1 MFKKRQFYLKDSLN
15 PKISVLSL
23 FLMLIISQTLFAQ
36 LSVNGIV
43 KDEKGLPIPGVSI
56 KEKDTNNGTVT
67 NFDGEFTL
75 NTTSDDAIL
84 VFSFIGYAKKEVSVT
99 KTESRLEVTLK
110 EDLQSLNEVVV
121 IGYGKQ
127 DKSQVTSAVASV
139 SEKDFNP
146 GKIQDAAELVK
157 GKVAGL
163 VVSNSS
169 GNPNNESNIML
180 RGVTTLNG
188 STSPLILIDGVP
200 GDLTMVA
207 PENISSVDVLKD
219 ASAAAIYGTR
229 GANGVILI
237 TTKSGTFDRKTSI
250 VYDGFVSVSDF
261 YKEADFMTPEDIRN
275 GLTSYSDGG
284 FETDWLDKISQTGFM
299 HNHALTINGGS
310 ELTSY
315 SGNISYR
322 YEEGTIKKSNND
334 QLRLQLNLEQ
344 YLLKDILK
352 VGFKIF
358 SEQRK
363 RTPNN
368 IEDTGISNV
377 YRQAIIR
384 NPTSPIYDENGDYFE
399 EFGRYQYF
407 NPVAMN
413 NELIGDR
420 ELRRTNIT
428 GNVTF
433 EPIKDWVTNLLIAKN
448 LAATDISTY
457 STSRYYSS
465 KTTGFSGSAYKSYEK
480 KEDKFLELTTNYEFD
495 INTSHRFSA
504 LAGYS
509 YSYFSRSNFYAS
521 NSDFP
526 TDGYLYNNIGVGSR
540 LNEGNAGM
548 GSGKIDSRLIG
559 FFGRIQYGYDNRFN
573 LLASIRREGSSQF
586 GDNHKWGLFPSVS
599 AGWTLSNEEFLA
611 SANWM
616 NNLKIRAGYGVTG
629 QRPNDNYLS
638 LTTYNYDSDYGNF
651 VNENGEWVAG
661 LMVTQNPNPDLK
673 WERTSEINLGL
684 DFSFLNNRLSG
695 SLDMY
700 RKDTDDL
707 LYSYNVPLPPNIYAQ
722 TLANVGSIRN
732 QGFELMINAL
742 PVTNDDFSWETTV
755 TITHND
761 NELLSL
767 SNDLYET
774 EDYLDV
780 AYAGDP
786 VNVPTH
792 RVEVGQA
799 IGNFWGL
806 KSVGVTENGLFL
818 VEDPNTG
825 EAIPYSTSLNT
836 NEYRQYLGNGFPTVY
851 MGWTNTFRYK
861 NFDLT
866 ALISGQF
873 GFDILN
879 TQRMFYEN
887 NSIQY
892 NRLKSAADPV
902 YGERPLSGAQAQAF
916 VSHYLEKGD
925 FVKLDNITLGYNF
938 KIEKISNY
946 ISNIRLY
953 CSAKNF
959 LTITDYSG
967 MDPELDNRD
976 FYAAGN
982 DFRDKY
988 PTIKSFTIGTKLN
1001 F

>member
-1 MFKKRQFYLKDSLN
+1 MIKKLCFYVGKLNVKKKQYSL
-15 PKISVLSL
+15 L
-23 FLMLIISQTLFAQ
+23 FLMLFFSQ
-36 LSVNGIV
+36 LSIAQSQFEGTVI
-43 KDEKGLPIPGVSI
+43 DEGGVPIPGVSV
-56 KEKDTNNGTVT
+56 KEKNTGNGTVT
-67 NFDGEFTL
+67 DFDGAFSIST
-75 NTTSDDAIL
+75 NSDDAIL
-84 VFSFIGYAKKEVSVT
+84 IFSFVGYKTKELNTSGLSGNLSVT
-99 KTESRLEVTLK
+99 LE
-110 EDLQSLNEVVV
+110 EDLQALEEVVL

-127 DKSQVTSAVASV
+127 DRSQVTSAVASV

-163 VVSNSS
+163 VVTNSS
-169 GNPNNESNIML
+169 GNPNDESNIML

-188 STSPLILIDGVP
+188 STKPLILIDGVP

-237 TTKSGTFDRKTSI
+237 STKSGSFDRKTSV
-250 VYDGFVSVSDF
+250 VYDAFVSVSDF
-261 YKEADFMTPEDIRN
+261 YKEADFMTPQDIRD
-275 GLTSYSDGG
+275 GLTSFSDGG
-284 FETDWLDKISQTGFM
+284 FETDWLDAISQTGFM

-322 YEEGTIKKSNND
+322 KEDGTIKKSNND

-368 IEDTGISNV
+368 IEDNGISNI
-377 YRQAIIR
+377 YRQAVIR
-384 NPTSPIYDENGDYFE
+384 NPTSPIYGEDGDYFE

-413 NELIGDR
+413 NELIGER

-428 GNVTF
+428 GNITF
-433 EPIKDWVTNLLIAKN
+433 EPIKNWVTNLLIAKN
-448 LAATDISTY
+448 LSATDISTY
-457 STSRYYSS
+457 TTSRYYSS

-495 INTSHRFSA
+495 INTVHRFNA

-509 YSYFSRSNFYAS
+509 YNYFSNSNFYAS

-526 TDGYLYNNIGVGSR
+526 TDGYLYNNIGVGAR

-548 GSGKIDSRLIG
+548 GSGKYDSRLIG
-559 FFGRIQYGYDNRFN
+559 FFGRIQYGYENRFN

-599 AGWTLSNEEFLA
+599 AGWTLSNEAFLKSA
-611 SANWM
+611 SWI
-616 NNLKIRAGYGVTG
+616 NNLKLRAGYGVTG
-629 QRPNDNYLS
+629 QRPNANYLS
-638 LTTYNYDSDYGNF
+638 LTTYNYDSNYGNF
-651 VNENGEWVAG
+651 VNEDGQWVAG

-673 WERTSEINLGL
+673 WERTSEVNIGL
-684 DFSFLNNRLSG
+684 DFSFFNSRLGG
-695 SLDMY
+695 SLDVY

-707 LYSYNVPLPPNIYAQ
+707 LYSYNVPLPPNIYGQ

-742 PVTNDDFSWETTV
+742 PVSNDDFSWETTV
-755 TITHND
+755 TLTHND

-786 VNVPTH
+786 INVPTH

-836 NEYRQYLGNGFPTVY
+836 NDYRQYLGNGFPTVY
-851 MGWTNTFRYK
+851 MGWTNTLRYK

-946 ISNIRLY
+946 ISDVRVY

-959 LTITDYSG
+959 LTITNYSG
-967 MDPELDNRD
+967 MDPELANRD

-988 PTIKSFTIGTKLN
+988 PTIKSFTIGTRLN